1 MLSTED
7 SDHVDENLTI
17 DIDIDA
23 LNNNINNNNN
33 NNTFD
38 DNMNFFPSSTK
49 YCRTQN
55 NIREEWNLESV
66 GCISRTTCDTETT
79 LSIISKSESVY
90 NVEDWLRF
98 KNLI

>member
-23 LNNNINNNNN
+23 LNNNND
-33 NNTFD
+33 NTFD

-55 NIREEWNLESV
+55 NIREE
-66 GCISRTTCDTETT
+66 
-79 LSIISKSESVY
+79 
-90 NVEDWLRF
+90 
-98 KNLI
+98 

>member
-17 DIDIDA
+17 DIDT
-23 LNNNINNNNN
+23 LNNNNNNNNN

-55 NIREEWNLESV
+55 NIR
-66 GCISRTTCDTETT
+66 D
-79 LSIISKSESVY
+79 K
-90 NVEDWLRF
+90 
-98 KNLI
+98 